1 MNHRLAY
8 ALLLMTTLVLYAVYR
23 KFGKAELNLG

>member
-1 MNHRLAY
+1 V
-8 ALLLMTTLVLYAVYR
+8 LLVTTLVLYALYR